1 MSRFG
6 LKHSRARALP
16 GARKLWSIRRVCV
29 LGCVPVAFMGLVFF
43 WVRHAAGVLLD
54 VSFRVHGDPA
64 TMSAESL
71 DKVSGTQIFASAV
84 PEIADVHVVF
94 STDCSSYQH
103 WQSIALWYAAQFA
116 GQVGPITRV
125 ASGCSLLQQEVI
137 AEEWRRIDRTGTFR
151 VHFTPPMELPGRYK
165 YSNKP
170 GGLLHWLHHA
180 KPPIAEPFVALI
192 DPDMLLYRPLT
203 TRLAEGLTPASRAN
217 KAGKAQEEL
226 QTERG
231 VGQVLTVGAVTP
243 VESLP
248 PRVALGQPAGQHF
261 GIGGQWSRAMSS
273 SARPGSA
280 WASFSKAHVCGAGAP
295 CTQTSNRDADHQYA
309 AGPVYLAHVSDWRR
323 IAEVWWDF
331 VPRVHEQYPQ
341 LLAEMYAF
349 TMAVANLTLPWN
361 LVRQSLL

>member
-1 MSRFG
+1 MF
-6 LKHSRARALP
+6 
-16 GARKLWSIRRVCV
+16 V
-29 LGCVPVAFMGLVFF
+29 LGSVPIAFFGLVFF
-43 WVRHAAGVLLD
+43 WVKHATKVLLLHVPSTGVKTEPATLRD
-54 VSFRVHGDPA
+54 VSSVEISDA
-64 TMSAESL
+64 KVDVSA
-71 DKVSGTQIFASAV
+71 AS
-84 PEIADVHVVF
+84 EIADVHIVF
-94 STDCSSYQH
+94 STDCSGYQH

-116 GQVGPITRV
+116 GQIGPITRV
-125 ASGCSLLQQEVI
+125 ASGCSPQQQEVI
-137 AEEWRRIDRTGTFR
+137 SEEWRRIDRSNRFR

-170 GGLLHWLHHA
+170 GGLLHWLLHA
-180 KPPIAEPFVALI
+180 HPPIAEPFVALI

-226 QTERG
+226 HDEGG
-231 VGQVLTVGAVTP
+231 VGQILTVASVTP

-261 GIGGQWSRAMSS
+261 GIGGQWSRAMSK

-280 WASFSKAHVCGAGAP
+280 WASFSKEHVCGVGAP
-295 CTQTSNRDADHQYA
+295 CTHTSNHDADHLYA
-309 AGPVYLAHVSDWRR
+309 AGPVYLAHVDDWRR
-323 IAEVWWDF
+323 VAEAWWDF

-361 LVRQSLL
+361 LVRQNLCIRFICVVCLCGSEAAAL